1 MQLYRPGSALLG
13 PLGRLLAPIYSR
25 LVIGF
30 LYLHSDVSR
39 ALAISHDASQPFSVA
54 ALKAKDRPEARAAFR
69 RAIRQLGD
77 AASPLGL
84 RPLPA
89 LALRGDPGLSG
100 HVGGTLP
107 MRREPGPLET
117 DSAGRLAGDRE
128 IYAVDL
134 SVFPKMP
141 AQNPTFTAVANAMRV
156 ASGWADREA
165 A

>member
-1 MQLYRPGSALLG
+1 MNLNKMMKNNTGYDLKQWFIGAEGTRG
-13 PLGRLLAPIYSR
+13 
-25 LVIGF
+25 VITRVV
-30 LYLHSDVSR
+30 LR
-39 ALAISHDASQPFSVA
+39 
-54 ALKAKDRPEARAAFR
+54 
-69 RAIRQLGD
+69 
-77 AASPLGL
+77 L

-107 MRREPGPLET
+107 MRSKPGPLET
-117 DSAGRLAGDRE
+117 DKSGRLDGGRE

-156 ASGWADREA
+156 ASDWADREA